1 MRSIEE
7 AKKMINILKDELR
20 DLPDISLLGTS
31 NIEDKNALEK
41 DIEELE
47 EYIETEGNVL
57 PKDIYSQVR
66 LWLFNGFSVLNDY
79 EV

>member
-1 MRSIEE
+1 MKSIEDV
-7 AKKMINILKDELR
+7 KKMINILKDELLN
-20 DLPDISLLGTS
+20 LPDVSLLGTS
-31 NIEDKNALEK
+31 NLDDKNALEK

-57 PKDIYSQVR
+57 PENSNNEVYQ
-66 LWLFNGFSVLNDY
+66 WLFNKFSILDDY